1 MDQLYKKNFG
11 PLVARLARRYNC
23 ADITLIEDIV
33 QDTFLVAQ
41 QQWPRDDPRN
51 PSAWL
56 YKVSAN
62 IASKKIQTTTALASF
77 PVESD
82 SDWPTSAPADI
93 DDSAEVSIEFLTIC
107 ASLPFSPKQQII
119 FALRYAAS
127 FKISQIAFVLGTSA
141 ETISKILQRIKS
153 KIKMKTP
160 SNLYDAQVKEED
172 RLTVLKILY
181 LMFNEGYKTSRG
193 EEPINETLCAD
204 AFALTQSIVNNP
216 KWSSKESKALLALML
231 YNLARFDARYN
242 TEGEIV
248 DLEAQNRANWNHDMI
263 RVGNKYLKEA
273 QKEDIS
279 TYHLE
284 ATIAYLH
291 CAAPSFAETDWPA
304 IIRIYEQ
311 LAAFNKSPF
320 VRLSLGIAQFYSG
333 QTLKALRTLQ
343 ELGSYVYINNYY
355 IYHTA
360 LGKIFYELGDREQSL
375 AHLQQSLTLATSPI
389 EKRHID
395 KIIRQISKT

>member
-1 MDQLYKKNFG
+1 
-11 PLVARLARRYNC
+11 
-23 ADITLIEDIV
+23 
-33 QDTFLVAQ
+33 
-41 QQWPRDDPRN
+41 
-51 PSAWL
+51 
-56 YKVSAN
+56 
-62 IASKKIQTTTALASF
+62 
-77 PVESD
+77 
-82 SDWPTSAPADI
+82 
-93 DDSAEVSIEFLTIC
+93 
-107 ASLPFSPKQQII
+107 
-119 FALRYAAS
+119 
-127 FKISQIAFVLGTSA
+127 
-141 ETISKILQRIKS
+141 
-153 KIKMKTP
+153 MKTP